1 MDTGVQEVEITEK
14 EIYESIDVLNR
25 ILWDGK
31 VLKPT
36 IQEWL
41 SNFSGKEEQDAALYL
56 LSRCMYFNQSN
67 TRYLLKALF
76 RDKYRTPIIQEIRE
90 RENWTMDE
98 GVIES
103 AFRERLMKTRFLG
116 VGNSA
121 ESGDHMLYFFRQENG
136 LPVNPLFKN
145 IDELLQKYDGVE
157 HVVFIDDLCGSGSQV
172 RYEKKLRECIKAL
185 RAKESCP
192 KISYLMLFGT
202 TQGIQ
207 RVRDLKFKDSGQNW
221 FDEVEAEM
229 ELNETYKCF
238 GEFSRYFKD
247 EEKKARSMEMCL
259 KYGIQLIDK
268 IADRD
273 FPNEPLTGEKRDA
286 YVRSCALGYGDC
298 QLLLSLQHNTPNNTL
313 PIFWFEESDDDWKP
327 IFKRYN
333 KVYK

>member
-1 MDTGVQEVEITEK
+1 MDTGVQEVEMTEK
-14 EIYESIDVLNR
+14 EIYENIDILNR

-31 VLKPT
+31 VLKPN
-36 IQEWL
+36 ILEWL
-41 SNFSGKEEQDAALYL
+41 ENFSGEDEKEAALYL
-56 LSRCMYFNQSN
+56 LSRCMYFNHAN

-76 RDKYRTPIIQEIRE
+76 RDKYRTPIIQEIRD
-90 RENWTMDE
+90 RNKGTMDE
-98 GVIES
+98 AVIES
-103 AFRERLMKTRFLG
+103 AFHLRLMRTRFLG
-116 VGNSA
+116 IGNSA

-136 LPVNPLFKN
+136 LPVNPLFTN
-145 IDELLQKYDGVE
+145 IDELLQNLDGVE

-172 RYEKKLRECIKAL
+172 RYEKKLRECIKTL
-185 RAKESCP
+185 RAKERCP

-202 TQGIQ
+202 TIGIQ
-207 RVRDLKFKDSGQNW
+207 RVRDLKLKDSGQKW

-238 GEFSRYFKD
+238 GELSRYFKN
-247 EEKKARSMEMCL
+247 EEKKAKSMEMCL

-273 FPNEPLTGEKRDA
+273 FPEPLTGEKRDA

-313 PIFWFEESDDDWKP
+313 PIFWFEEKGDDWKP